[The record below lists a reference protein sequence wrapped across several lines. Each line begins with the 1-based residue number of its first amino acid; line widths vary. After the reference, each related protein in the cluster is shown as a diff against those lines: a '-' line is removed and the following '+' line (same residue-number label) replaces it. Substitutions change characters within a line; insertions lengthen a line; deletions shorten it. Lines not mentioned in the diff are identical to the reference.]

1 MNKTILTSAL
11 AILVSLTASSQ
22 VTVVAGERWNYFNC
36 FFTMEHYNS
45 LGDLMSSHTAEL
57 RQAKNILSMNV
68 EEGDTLRLIIN
79 ELRPDGNT
87 VSEKNFVVEY
97 NSEYDLVA
105 RTEKELNQVAVVLD
119 RNVSKEQGWSWN
131 WD

>member
-1 MNKTILTSAL
+1 
-11 AILVSLTASSQ
+11 
-22 VTVVAGERWNYFNC
+22 
-36 FFTMEHYNS
+36 MEHYNS

-68 EEGDTLRLIIN
+68 DEGDTLRLIIN